1 METLIIHRFLWT
13 LPSCCRWFFP
23 ITGKPSGSLY
33 STESPCQGI
42 RRRGIFGLRKWPRT
56 FCEDPD
62 SGDVN
67 GLAHDFLM
75 SDLWVFW
82 EIRCF
87 WCLML
92 EKCWGKE
99 NIHAHTHTT
108 KKNMVVY
115 HTRCISIFVF
125 HCHVCFRGGTST
137 HPHAFGG
144 TGLDIGEFCI
154 ISHHDLLE
162 HAYMC

>member
-99 NIHAHTHTT
+99 NIHAHTHTQQ
-108 KKNMVVY
+108 KKTWWFIILDASRFLFFIVM
-115 HTRCISIFVF
+115 FVS
-125 HCHVCFRGGTST
+125 GGV
-137 HPHAFGG
+137 HPHIHMP
-144 TGLDIGEFCI
+144 LGEQ
-154 ISHHDLLE
+154 DLTLGSF
-162 HAYMC
+162 A